1 MKIAVES
8 IKIPQLIP
16 NGFRQ
21 SVRVL
26 ITRAVFLEDKQSS
39 STFFVL
45 KLAAPSTSRIK
56 LTFFELEFKTKKS
69 LIVPVYFSGLM
80 LFYASRD
87 ILGFKPAIFWS
98 LVGKYWISASP
109 TCRMNLCFTPCFSA
123 HGCSEEEEK
132 LLLWVNSWLWK
143 NLEMLLYF

>member
-45 KLAAPSTSRIK
+45 KLAALSTSRIK

-98 LVGKYWISASP
+98 LVGKY
-109 TCRMNLCFTPCFSA
+109 
-123 HGCSEEEEK
+123 
-132 LLLWVNSWLWK
+132 
-143 NLEMLLYF
+143 